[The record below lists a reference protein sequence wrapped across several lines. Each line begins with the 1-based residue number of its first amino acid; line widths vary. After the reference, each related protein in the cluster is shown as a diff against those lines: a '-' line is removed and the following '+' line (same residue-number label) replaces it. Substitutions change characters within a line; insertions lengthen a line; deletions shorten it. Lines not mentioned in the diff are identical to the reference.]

1 MFGLIMDLAGSS
13 CMDLPIE
20 LKSPKK
26 RKKSPL
32 KITIKD
38 PFYGCHVRH
47 INLLNE
53 HPESI

>member
-1 MFGLIMDLAGSS
+1 MDLAGSS
-13 CMDLPIE
+13 CMDLPNE